1 MKVTK
6 AELAKLVKEMVD
18 GLEVVAEKIEGKDF
32 EGAANEFFA
41 VDIEALAKKLAVKLQ
56 KSAGWE

>member
-1 MKVTK
+1 MKVSK
-6 AELAKLVKEMVD
+6 AELARLVTEMVD
-18 GLEVVAEKIEGKDF
+18 GLEIVSEKLGDKDF

-41 VDIEALAKKLAVKLQ
+41 VDIEALAKKLSGKLQ

>member
-6 AELAKLVKEMVD
+6 AELVKLVTEMVD
-18 GLEVVAEKIEGKDF
+18 GLEVVSEKLGDKDF

-41 VDIEALAKKLAVKLQ
+41 VDIEALAKKMAAKL
-56 KSAGWE
+56 KESAGWE

>member
-1 MKVTK
+1 MTVTK
-6 AELAKLVKEMVD
+6 AELAKLVKKVVE
-18 GLEVVAEKIEGKDF
+18 GLEGVSEKLEEKDF

>member
-6 AELAKLVKEMVD
+6 AELAKLVKEIVD
-18 GLEVVAEKIEGKDF
+18 GLDGVSQNLCYKDF

-41 VDIEALAKKLAVKLQ
+41 VDIEALAKKLAVKL
-56 KSAGWE
+56 KESAGLE